1 MENKNY
7 TTRIDRKKMENEI
20 KSMQEEKE
28 KELEKRR
35 EEMKKILFDDNKKK
49 KTKKPIITNIIL
61 SLTLTTTLIIFVFII
76 LNSTNHVNQIYEII
90 NAFFLLSIVIS
101 LLISFKKAFFKNSSI
116 SMSISAILILIAFIF
131 NSLYFG
137 KIIKLP
143 TQNHIIN
150 FENKNLTKAINW
162 AEKNN
167 IKNTETFEYSDQIKK
182 YNIIN
187 QSEKENTLTKNIK
200 NVNFTISN
208 GPDYNKEV
216 ILPDMTGQSVSSITK
231 FVNKNFLKNVQVNFE
246 ENSNINK
253 NSIIKQ
259 STTGKIKRN
268 DAVIFTVSLGNK
280 ESLKPIK
287 LKNLAST
294 SLLDSTIYL
303 GKNGINF
310 ELKYEF
316 SNKIEK
322 GKIIS
327 SNIKPGNTIKP
338 NDKIILTI
346 SKGKKV
352 IIPNFTNKSLSY
364 ITKWMVMNNVQINYL
379 EEYSDIKQGNATKC
393 NYKKGDVIEE
403 ETTIDITFSK
413 GKLIMKSFNNLAEF
427 KAWADSN
434 NVKYEIKEEFNDE
447 IAKDNIIKTSITLGQ
462 QIKQN
467 DTIIIYVSKGKAIE
481 VPDFSG
487 KTKQD
492 VLKECKNLGL
502 SCSFTEQYSKNIDSD
517 KVISQSIP
525 KGSKIAAFENINI
538 VIATKDNKKTVSAKI
553 QKKTSYNT
561 ISNNQNT
568 NNQSAN
574 NQCTEE
580 TIYLTPDLIT
590 NSSSDTCSK
599 INKKYGN
606 YLICSQEDSDEGKSG
621 QVLNATN
628 INGKTVS
635 SCNKMTVKIKK

>member
-61 SLTLTTTLIIFVFII
+61 SLTLTATLIIFVFII

-90 NAFFLLSIVIS
+90 NAFSLLSIVIS

-216 ILPDMTGQSVSSITK
+216 ILPDMTGQSVSNITK

-346 SKGKKV
+346 SKGKKI

-379 EEYSDIKQGNATKC
+379 EEYSDIKQGSATKC

-561 ISNNQNT
+561 TSNNQNT

-590 NSSSDTCSK
+590 NSSSNTCSK

-621 QVLNATN
+621 QVLNATD

>member
-61 SLTLTTTLIIFVFII
+61 SLTLTATLIIFVFII

-116 SMSISAILILIAFIF
+116 SMSISAILILITFIF

-216 ILPDMTGQSVSSITK
+216 ILPDMTGQSVSNITK

-268 DAVIFTVSLGNK
+268 DAIIFTVSLGNK

-287 LKNLAST
+287 LKNLANT
-294 SLLDSTIYL
+294 SLLNSTIYL

-346 SKGKKV
+346 SKGKKI

-379 EEYSDIKQGNATKC
+379 EEYSDIKQGSATKC
-393 NYKKGDVIEE
+393 NYKKGDVVEE

-538 VIATKDNKKTVSAKI
+538 VIATKDNKKNVSAKI

-561 ISNNQNT
+561 ISNNQNA

-590 NSSSDTCSK
+590 NSSSNTCSK

-621 QVLNATN
+621 QVLNATD

>member
-216 ILPDMTGQSVSSITK
+216 ILPDMTGQSVSNITK

-268 DAVIFTVSLGNK
+268 DAVIFTVSLENK

-346 SKGKKV
+346 SKGKKI
-352 IIPNFTNKSLSY
+352 IIPDFTNKSLSY

-561 ISNNQNT
+561 ISNNQNA